1 MLPTETYSTWALVLQ
16 LTVYLGLLD
25 FGIQTAVARF
35 VAHADELDDSRQRD
49 GIASTA
55 FVILTYASALGFL
68 GVALLAWQF
77 PHIFSAMPTSLHGQ
91 ARVALVLMGGS
102 FALGLPVSVVS
113 AIFVGQQRNK
123 IPVSILIVN
132 KVVMAGLTIFVV
144 LRHGGLAAMG
154 AAVSFANILSYGAA
168 YFAWRAWAPEV
179 KIRLNLASKSCAKQI
194 VSYCAALGVWYLAM
208 MMISGLDLAI
218 VGMFDYVAVAYYAV
232 AITLTNF
239 VVQTQNTIFAAVLP
253 ASAVLNARSDSKKLG
268 ALLLSSTRYGMLML
282 LAVALPLVLA
292 GKLILT
298 VWVGRDYALH
308 ATLIMQILVVANV
321 VRLSFLPYATLLL
334 GMGEQGKVVMSP
346 IAEGVTNLAASL
358 FGAWKFG
365 AIGVAV
371 GTLIGSFV
379 SIGVHFLYHMPR
391 TRGIVIDRPSLV
403 RNGILRPLICAVPFS
418 LLLLLRVVTP
428 NISTASTWFLSSVA
442 GVGTGCLLWTFGLI
456 GSERRK
462 IGMSFRGAGWK
473 VSA

>member
-1 MLPTETYSTWALVLQ
+1 MRTKENLRQLILRNASANLVRLAASGVVALFLPPFLVRMLPTETYSTWALVLQ

-239 VVQTQNTIFAAVLP
+239 VVQTQNKFLR
-253 ASAVLNARSDSKKLG
+253 RSC
-268 ALLLSSTRYGMLML
+268 R
-282 LAVALPLVLA
+282 
-292 GKLILT
+292 
-298 VWVGRDYALH
+298 H
-308 ATLIMQILVVANV
+308 
-321 VRLSFLPYATLLL
+321 
-334 GMGEQGKVVMSP
+334 
-346 IAEGVTNLAASL
+346 
-358 FGAWKFG
+358 
-365 AIGVAV
+365 
-371 GTLIGSFV
+371 
-379 SIGVHFLYHMPR
+379 
-391 TRGIVIDRPSLV
+391 
-403 RNGILRPLICAVPFS
+403 LRF
-418 LLLLLRVVTP
+418 
-428 NISTASTWFLSSVA
+428 
-442 GVGTGCLLWTFGLI
+442 
-456 GSERRK
+456 
-462 IGMSFRGAGWK
+462 
-473 VSA
+473 